1 MNTQQT
7 KQEKEGFAKIEDEG
21 SIFQFDK
28 TFESVE
34 TNANLLSIEQIIKVF
49 SLEINLQIWE

>member
-1 MNTQQT
+1 MDTQQT
-7 KQEKEGFAKIEDEG
+7 KQEKEGFVKIEDEG

-34 TNANLLSIEQIIKVF
+34 TKENLLSIEQII
-49 SLEINLQIWE
+49 